1 MTIGAGGSCFHVICA
16 PSFVTKSCGV
26 FLLNVAF
33 ESPFPLTCS
42 VSWRKR
48 WLNIWHHQ
56 ISHFFLLL
64 EYPLVWECANWPV
77 GHQQNERM
85 TDHRIHWNTFSQGY
99 FVIKFP
105 HTSIPIFHVN
115 VGLLI
120 LNIWPEAGKLAI
132 IWLDWMARKCCT
144 YKPPLPGLMDCF
156 PKEKHLHGPLPW
168 KINMEHSNH
177 PFGKENDLNQTSM
190 IMFHVSLPGC
200 TLQST
205 NMATEHETFH
215 IYIYISDSLP
225 LNILVILKRI

>member
-1 MTIGAGGSCFHVICA
+1 MLTIGAGGSCFHVVCA

-33 ESPFPLTCS
+33 QSSFPLTCS
-42 VSWRKR
+42 ASWIKR

-64 EYPLVWECANWPV
+64 EYPLVWEYANWPV

-105 HTSIPIFHVN
+105 HTSIPIFHGN

-120 LNIWPEAGKLAI
+120 LNILYPKPES
-132 IWLDWMARKCCT
+132 WQSSDWIEWHQCCT
-144 YKPPLPGLMDCF
+144 YKPPLPDCF
-156 PKEKHLHGPLPW
+156 PKEKPFARATPW
-168 KINMEHSNH
+168 KINGWNIQITHL
-177 PFGKENDLNQTSM
+177 ENDL
-190 IMFHVSLPGC
+190 
-200 TLQST
+200 
-205 NMATEHETFH
+205 
-215 IYIYISDSLP
+215 
-225 LNILVILKRI
+225 LNLYDYVPC

>member
-1 MTIGAGGSCFHVICA
+1 MTNVLTIGAGGSCFHVVCA

-26 FLLNVAF
+26 FLLNVAVQ
-33 ESPFPLTCS
+33 STFPLTCS
-42 VSWRKR
+42 ASWIKR

-105 HTSIPIFHVN
+105 HTSIPKTCECRPTHSQHLTRSRKAGNHLTGLNGTTVVPTIPLARIASPKKNSCTEDHPGRLTWNIQITHLERKMIF
-115 VGLLI
+115 
-120 LNIWPEAGKLAI
+120 
-132 IWLDWMARKCCT
+132 
-144 YKPPLPGLMDCF
+144 
-156 PKEKHLHGPLPW
+156 
-168 KINMEHSNH
+168 S
-177 PFGKENDLNQTSM
+177 TSM
-190 IMFHVSLPGC
+190 IMFHVNLPGC

-215 IYIYISDSLP
+215 IYIY
-225 LNILVILKRI
+225 